1 MFTAYKN
8 LPNNSRVWIYQSDR
22 EFNNKEVELIKEESE
37 DFINQ
42 WTRHGDDLKGSF
54 TIKYNHFLVLA
65 VDESYNNI
73 SGCSIDSSVRFIQ
86 QLQNKLQLDL
96 INKMNISFK
105 DNNNNINILKLSDFQ
120 RFIKEE
126 KITPET
132 IVFNNMINTK
142 YGFENN
148 WEVSIM
154 QSWHKRFFVKVE

>member
-105 DNNNNINILKLSDFQ
+105 DNNNINILKLSDFQ

-132 IVFNNMINTK
+132 IVFNKMINTK